1 MHSEYGAA
9 LRSVPNSDMHTT
21 SRQSNADSIAVLGI
35 DAAWTAHNP
44 SGVSLWR
51 RDQGRWACVRVSPSY
66 AAFCGVESS
75 RFDDRADV
83 PAILATC
90 RKLLGN
96 CPLRAVA
103 VDMPIA
109 NSPITGRRAADN
121 AASREFGARH
131 CSTHSPS
138 PTRPGEVS
146 SALTKAFGEK
156 GYPVA
161 CDESAKA
168 PALVEVYPH
177 VSLLAIAR
185 YGEPNGRRY
194 AENYRLPY
202 KAATTRKY
210 WPTITDANERRQRL
224 IAVWNDILSR
234 LAQFADISVFSLPND
249 IEERSFEALKP
260 YEDQIDAL
268 VCAWTAARFV
278 ERALVPMGD
287 DRSAIWVPKE
297 LIELITA
304 IPS

>member
-1 MHSEYGAA
+1 MAMGQVYG
-9 LRSVPNSDMHTT
+9 RNIDE
-21 SRQSNADSIAVLGI
+21 SIAVLGI

-44 SGVSLWR
+44 SGVSLWKR
-51 RDQGRWACVRVSPSY
+51 EQGKWTCVRVSPSY
-66 AAFCGVESS
+66 AAFCGAESS
-75 RFDDRADV
+75 RFDERADV
-83 PAILATC
+83 PAMLATC
-90 RKLLGN
+90 QDLLEN
-96 CPLRAVA
+96 CPLLAVA

-109 NSPITGRRAADN
+109 NSPITGRRVADN
-121 AASREFGARH
+121 AVSREFGARH

-138 PTRPGEVS
+138 PTRPGEIS
-146 SALTKAFGEK
+146 SAISEAFAVQ

-161 CDESAKA
+161 FDESAKA

-185 YGEPNGRRY
+185 YGDPNGRPY
-194 AENYRLPY
+194 HENHRLPY
-202 KAATTRKY
+202 KASKTRKY
-210 WPTITDANERRQRL
+210 WPTITDAEKRRQRL
-224 IAVWNDILSR
+224 ITVWNDILSR

-249 IEERSFEALKP
+249 IEEHSFEALKS
-260 YEDQIDAL
+260 YEDEIDAL

-278 ERALVPMGD
+278 ERDLVPMGD